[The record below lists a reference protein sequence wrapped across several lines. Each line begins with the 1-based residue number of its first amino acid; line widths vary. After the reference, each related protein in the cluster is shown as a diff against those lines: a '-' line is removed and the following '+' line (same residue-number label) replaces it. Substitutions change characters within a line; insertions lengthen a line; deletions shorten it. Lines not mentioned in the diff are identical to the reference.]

1 MVRNRDFVQKR
12 YYRVFR
18 QDRGAS
24 ASCPSPKEW
33 SFQRK
38 AAEHFKAMC
47 EAETPIVFPEEKI
60 TFTRTNRNV
69 TAAYSPEDIEA
80 EFDVNGKFYT
90 VINNVCPDYSI
101 LLEKG
106 LSGIRNEINLQIE
119 DINKK
124 EKNLFKEKDFLK
136 EEDFLVSCLI
146 TIQAVEELAERY
158 RREAERV
165 GNTYVA
171 NLLRTVPM
179 EPAGSFAQALQA
191 VRFLSSMFYLAGNY
205 QLGFGRIDQYLIPF
219 YREDIARGNLTPKE
233 AEELVG
239 EFFIALNKDTDLYF
253 GVQQGDNGQSMM
265 LGGVKPDGTDG
276 INELTYLFLKVSEKL
291 RLIDPKINLRIDSNT
306 PKELLLL
313 GCKLTKAGLGFP
325 QYSND
330 EVVIPALVKAGYCL
344 EDARNY
350 TVAACWEFIIPGKGL
365 DIVNQGA
372 VSFPYAV
379 GEVLKS
385 PELASMD
392 EARMEKIIQKNID
405 WQVKNILENRN
416 QFLLPSPL
424 VSLFFHGT
432 IPARR
437 DVTWCA
443 KYRNRG
449 IHGAGS
455 ANAADA
461 LYLIRSMIR
470 QGKQKELFHLKEAVD
485 RNFEGFEAE
494 RNYLKNETPK
504 VGNAQEQVDQGLHD
518 IFNWFA
524 DACEHYSDK
533 KCRIRPGTGSAQ
545 FYIWLTN
552 RMNDW
557 IIEPVVG
564 ATIDGRKAGEPL
576 PSSLAPSQ
584 GVKVNGLLSVLQSF
598 SVIDYSRIMNGGPI
612 TVEFSPAALSTQE
625 GLEKLADILRCF
637 VKMGNQQLQ
646 LNVLDYRVLCDAM
659 KHPERHSNLIVRV
672 WGWSGYFCE
681 LAPEFQRQVV
691 NRHRYDL

>member
-1 MVRNRDFVQKR
+1 MRNRDFAQKR

-18 QDRGAS
+18 QDRGNS
-24 ASCPSPKEW
+24 IFYVPLKEW

-47 EAETPIVFPEEKI
+47 EAETPIVFPREKI

-69 TAAYSPEDIEA
+69 TPAYSPEDIEA
-80 EFDVNGKFYT
+80 EFDVNGKVYN

-106 LSGIRNEINLQIE
+106 FGGIRDEINIRMRSA
-119 DINKK
+119 DR
-124 EKNLFKEKDFLK
+124 KEKDFLMC
-136 EEDFLVSCLI
+136 CLI
-146 TIQAVEELAERY
+146 TIQAIEELAERY
-158 RREAERV
+158 GREAERV
-165 GNTYVA
+165 GNRYVKE
-171 NLLRTVPM
+171 LLQTVPM
-179 EPAGSFAQALQA
+179 QPAQSFAQALQA
-191 VRFLSSMFYLAGNY
+191 VRFISSMFYLAGNY
-205 QLGFGRIDQYLIPF
+205 QLGFGRIDQYLISF
-219 YREDIARGNLTPKE
+219 YRDDIAEGKVTPQE
-233 AEELVG
+233 AEELIG
-239 EFFIALNKDTDLYF
+239 EFFISLNKDTDLYF

-265 LGGVKPDGTDG
+265 LGGVKPDGTEG

-306 PKELLLL
+306 PKDLLLL

-330 EVVIPALVKAGYCL
+330 EVVIPALVKVGYSL

-385 PELASMD
+385 PDLTDMD
-392 EARMEKIIQKNID
+392 ETRMEKIIRKNID

-432 IPARR
+432 VSACK
-437 DVTWCA
+437 DVTQCA
-443 KYRNRG
+443 RYRNRG

-461 LYLIRSMIR
+461 LYLIRNMIR
-470 QGKQKELFHLKEAVD
+470 QGKQEELLRLKEAVD
-485 RNFEGFEAE
+485 KNYEGFEAE
-494 RNYLKNETPK
+494 RDYLRNEFPK
-504 VGNAQEQVDQGLHD
+504 VGNGDEQVDEGLYD

-524 DACEHYSDK
+524 DACEHYSDRR
-533 KCRIRPGTGSAQ
+533 CRIRPGTGSAQ

-552 RMNDW
+552 RTNDW

-564 ATIDGRKAGEPL
+564 ATIDGRRAGEAL
-576 PSSLAPSQ
+576 PSSLAPAQ
-584 GVKVNGLLSVLQSF
+584 GVKINGLLSVLQSF

-612 TVEFSPAALSTQE
+612 TVEFSPSALSTQE
-625 GLEKLADILRCF
+625 GLGKLADILRCF

-691 NRHRYDL
+691 NRHRYEL